1 MHFLRSLTAKAAR
14 PAKEKKS
21 LTAKAAVDA
30 KCKLLELTPTRKR
43 EDNAKYGMA
52 TERVRGRLAT

>member
-30 KCKLLELTPTRKR
+30 KCKLLELTPR
-43 EDNAKYGMA
+43 ENAKTTPRDFRFIWKIVAQG
-52 TERVRGRLAT
+52 